1 VKGLGLYTTAI
12 KMEVPSISTGA
23 AGVIQGLVQ
32 QIATFAAPA
41 KRAGDKR
48 RSSSGWTKKKEAA
61 TAEAKKSTDGE
72 AKEGESERKEE
83 DEEKLN
89 YEFGDNALNFEF

>member
-1 VKGLGLYTTAI
+1 
-12 KMEVPSISTGA
+12 MEVPSISTGA
-23 AGVIQGLVQ
+23 AGAVQVLVQ
-32 QIATFAAPA
+32 IANLNAPA
-41 KRAGDKR
+41 KRAGVKR
-48 RSSSGWTKKKEAA
+48 SSSSGWRNTKEAA

-72 AKEGESERKEE
+72 SKEGESERKEE